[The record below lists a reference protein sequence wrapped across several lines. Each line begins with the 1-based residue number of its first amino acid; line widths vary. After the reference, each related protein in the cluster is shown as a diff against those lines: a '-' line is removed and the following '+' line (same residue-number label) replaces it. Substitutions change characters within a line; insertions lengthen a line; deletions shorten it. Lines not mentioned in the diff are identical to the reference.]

1 MEQKN
6 NTVVLLGGLVKNF
19 EYSHSIRKENFY
31 TTTIRIQ
38 RLSGINDEIPL
49 LVSDRLID
57 VYRDW
62 RSEFMY
68 IHGEYRSRNCDG
80 HLQLYVFVQDIEPVI
95 DIDYE
100 NEINLDGYICKEPV
114 YRKTPSGREIAD
126 VLLAVNRAYNRS
138 DYIPCIVWGR
148 NARYAKN
155 MEVGT
160 RLRVSGRIQGREY
173 YKQISEN
180 YAERRIAYEVSVSQM
195 GVVEHEE
202 CKDQIAGAE

>member
-1 MEQKN
+1 MERKN
-6 NTVVLLGGLVKNF
+6 NTVVLLGGLTENF
-19 EYSHSIRKENFY
+19 EYSHSINNENFY
-31 TTTIRIQ
+31 TAAMRIQ

-126 VLLAVNRAYNRS
+126 VLLAVNRSYHRS

-148 NARYAKN
+148 NARYVGN
-155 MEVGT
+155 MEIGT
-160 RLRVSGRIQGREY
+160 RLRVLGRIQSREY
-173 YKQISEN
+173 YKQISED

-195 GVVEHEE
+195 GVVEYEE
-202 CKDQIAGAE
+202 CKDQVTDAE

>member
-126 VLLAVNRAYNRS
+126 VLLAINRKNGRT
-138 DYIPCIVWGR
+138 DYIPCICWGI
-148 NARYAKN
+148 NARFADGL
-155 MEVGT
+155 EVGT
-160 RLRVSGRIQGREY
+160 HIKVTGRIQSREY
-173 YKQISEN
+173 QKLITEGEYET
-180 YAERRIAYEVSVSQM
+180 RIAYEVSIQQM
-195 GVVEHEE
+195 EVVESEE
-202 CKDQIAGAE
+202 CKDQVADFE